1 MDNTDAKLLELMQR
15 DAGTG
20 HAELARVV
28 GLSVAGV
35 HKRLK
40 RLETNGL
47 IRKTVAQLD
56 REKLGLDLLCFLTV
70 TFKTNTAP
78 NNVAELRRATA
89 SLPEILECYSLTGS
103 SDAILKVIV
112 RDHKGLREFL
122 ARLSDAQNVIDR
134 MQTSIVLEEIK
145 ETHELPILPEAT

>member
-20 HAELARVV
+20 HAELAQAV

-56 REKLGLDLLCFLTV
+56 REKLGLDLLCFLSV
-70 TFKTNTAP
+70 TFKANTEPTNM
-78 NNVAELRRATA
+78 AELRRATA
-89 SLPEILECYSLTGS
+89 GLPEVLECYTLTGS

-122 ARLSDAQNVIDR
+122 ARLSDAQNVLDR
-134 MQTSIVLEEIK
+134 IQTSIVLEEIK
-145 ETHELPILPEAT
+145 ETHELPILPD

>member
-70 TFKTNTAP
+70 SFKTNTEP
-78 NNVAELRRATA
+78 SNVAELRRATE

-103 SDAILKVIV
+103 QDAILKVVV

-122 ARLSDAQNVIDR
+122 TRLSAAQNVLDR
-134 MQTSIVLEEIK
+134 IQTSIVLEEIK
-145 ETHELPILPEAT
+145 ETHELPILPD

>member
-1 MDNTDAKLLELMQR
+1 MDGTDAKLLELMQR
-15 DAGTG
+15 DAATG
-20 HAELARVV
+20 HAEFARVV

-47 IRKTVAQLD
+47 IRKMVAQLD

-78 NNVAELRRATA
+78 NNMAELRRATA
-89 SLPEILECYSLTGS
+89 TLPEVLECYTLTGLQ
-103 SDAILKVIV
+103 DAILKVIV

-122 ARLSDAQNVIDR
+122 ARLSDAQSVIDR
-134 MQTSIVLEEIK
+134 IQTSIVLEEIK
-145 ETHELPILPEAT
+145 ETHELPILLD

>member
-20 HAELARVV
+20 HAELARAV

-56 REKLGLDLLCFLTV
+56 REKLGLDLLCFLSV
-70 TFKTNTAP
+70 TFKANTEPTNM
-78 NNVAELRRATA
+78 AELRRATA
-89 SLPEILECYSLTGS
+89 SLPEVLECYTLTGS
-103 SDAILKVIV
+103 QDAILKVIV

-122 ARLSDAQNVIDR
+122 ARLSDAQNVLDR
-134 MQTSIVLEEIK
+134 IQTSIVLEEIK
-145 ETHELPILPEAT
+145 ETHELPILPD

>member
-1 MDNTDAKLLELMQR
+1 MDNTDAKLLELLQH

-56 REKLGLDLLCFLTV
+56 REKLGLDLLCFLSV
-70 TFKTNTAP
+70 SFKTNTAP
-78 NNVAELRRATA
+78 NNMAELRRATA
-89 SLPEILECYSLTGS
+89 SLPEVLECYTLTGS
-103 SDAILKVIV
+103 NDAILKVIV

-122 ARLSDAQNVIDR
+122 ARLSDAQTVIDR
-134 MQTSIVLEEIK
+134 IQTSIVLEEIK
-145 ETHELPILPEAT
+145 ETHELPIIP

>member
-1 MDNTDAKLLELMQR
+1 MDNTDAKLLELMQH
-15 DAGTG
+15 DAGIG
-20 HAELARVV
+20 HAELAQVV

-70 TFKTNTAP
+70 TFKMNTEP
-78 NNVAELRRATA
+78 SNVESLRRATA
-89 SLPEILECYSLTGS
+89 SLPEVLECYSLTGS
-103 SDAILKVIV
+103 SDAILKVIT

-122 ARLSDAQNVIDR
+122 ARLADAQNVIDR
-134 MQTSIVLEEIK
+134 IQTSIVLEEIK
-145 ETHELPILPEAT
+145 ETHELPILPD

>member
-20 HAELARVV
+20 HAELAQVV

-70 TFKTNTAP
+70 TFKANTEPTNM
-78 NNVAELRRATA
+78 AELRRATA
-89 SLPEILECYSLTGS
+89 SLPEVLECYTLTGS

-122 ARLSDAQNVIDR
+122 ARLSDVQSVIDR
-134 MQTSIVLEEIK
+134 IQTSIVLEEIK
-145 ETHELPILPEAT
+145 ETHELPILPD